1 MPHEVKVKTPIA
13 YDPSVVAG
21 ALGETPLPLDL
32 EDLVLAPFI
41 TVDGRI
47 HGPTSD
53 FLRRHCLTRPNLTT
67 ARRMASDLAKWVDY
81 LCNDCGLAPFED
93 GRDPT
98 FAATEDDFA
107 RYYRQRQYGS
117 VDQVLT
123 SQGWARAASTIKRY
137 YENAQR
143 VYQHPPPFEIQSFA
157 HISGFT
163 GTKIARYQPRRR
175 STGSAGVPLTPEF
188 AELLLMGALR
198 VDLNGQ
204 QDDYRGADRDHAIL
218 SLGLAA
224 GLRRNN
230 LANIT
235 TYEIPALSELPVT
248 TMVVADRIT
257 KGDAGGDALVFTH
270 RLRAVHG
277 YIEGPRSDVVNRSR
291 YTPSE
296 PLEIVDANA
305 STVRY
310 LDRSTG
316 EVTSDRWSVIAD
328 TERRR
333 LVTPDGASAVLFLNE
348 YTGAPLQYS
357 SYQHAVAGARDFVR
371 ERINADFPARFR
383 LHDLRHTYAVHMTLA
398 ILRDVIADAVP
409 GDRREDWMVD
419 RIANAV
425 EMVKFSLGHASEA
438 STQLYISTAHRFLG
452 IPIGQFI
459 GEGF

>member
-198 VDLNGQ
+198 VDINGQ

-235 TYEIPALSELPVT
+235 TYEIPAMSELPVT

-257 KGDAGGDALVFTH
+257 KGDAGGDAQ
-270 RLRAVHG
+270 AVG
-277 YIEGPRSDVVNRSR
+277 NVAPARVEFARR
-291 YTPSE
+291 
-296 PLEIVDANA
+296 
-305 STVRY
+305 
-310 LDRSTG
+310 RSTPG
-316 EVTSDRWSVIAD
+316 R
-328 TERRR
+328 
-333 LVTPDGASAVLFLNE
+333 DGA
-348 YTGAPLQYS
+348 G
-357 SYQHAVAGARDFVR
+357 
-371 ERINADFPARFR
+371 
-383 LHDLRHTYAVHMTLA
+383 
-398 ILRDVIADAVP
+398 
-409 GDRREDWMVD
+409 
-419 RIANAV
+419 
-425 EMVKFSLGHASEA
+425 GHASGKRRRGAARRGPAVRPRTLDDLLRRGVMAMEDA
-438 STQLYISTAHRFLG
+438 QAGRGSQLRRLLAPGGALAGKRRTRPGDGGCARQPGPRRLHHG
-452 IPIGQFI
+452 
-459 GEGF
+459 